1 MKIGFDAKRAMAN
14 FTGLGNY
21 SRLVIESLARE
32 LPGDRLLLY
41 APHDHVPGVME
52 RTLARQ
58 NVELV
63 TPQGWM
69 WQRLSGLWRVRG
81 GITASIR
88 RAGLDLY
95 HGLSN
100 ELPLDI
106 DKAGCAS
113 VVTIHDLIFRHHPR
127 GYKAIDRAIYDY
139 KFRHAARV
147 ATRVI
152 AISEATR
159 RDLIASYDID
169 PEKID
174 VVYQGC
180 DAQFRE
186 PVTDEAVAAV
196 RARYGLPER
205 YIVAVG
211 SVEPRKNQRLLIE
224 ALRGLPSDVKAV
236 IVGRRHHDYGREL
249 DALITLRGLSE
260 RVLFIEG
267 APFSDLPALYA
278 GATVASYTSRIEGF
292 GIPVI
297 EAINCGTPVVSCTG
311 TCLEEAG
318 GPGALYVHPDN
329 IDEAVHAF
337 SRLLD
342 DKLLRADM
350 VLAGRR
356 YVARFAPERFTA
368 DLLATYARAIAAHG
382 THTDSDTPLQPDINT

>member
-1 MKIGFDAKRAMAN
+1 MKIGFDAKRAMVN

-21 SRLVIESLARE
+21 SRLVIDTLARE
-32 LPGDRLLLY
+32 LPGDKLVLY
-41 APHDHVPGVME
+41 APRADVPPVME
-52 RTLARQ
+52 PVLARG
-58 NVELV
+58 NVELR
-63 TPQGWM
+63 TPEGRL

-81 GITASIR
+81 GITAAIK
-88 RAGLDLY
+88 ADGLDLY

-106 DKAGCAS
+106 GKAGCAS

-127 GYKAIDRAIYDY
+127 GYKAVDRAIYDY

-180 DAQFRE
+180 DEQFRE
-186 PVTDEAVAAV
+186 PVSDESIAAV
-196 RARYGLPER
+196 RVRYGLPER

-224 ALRGLPSDVKAV
+224 SLRGLPGDVKAV
-236 IVGRRHHDYGREL
+236 IVGRRHRDYGREL
-249 DALITLRGLSE
+249 DALIAKHGLRE
-260 RVLFIEG
+260 RVVFIEG

-318 GPGALYVHPDN
+318 GPGGLYVHPDN
-329 IDEAVHAF
+329 VDEAIHAF

-350 VLAGRR
+350 TLAGQR

-368 DLLATYARAIAAHG
+368 DLLATYARAI
-382 THTDSDTPLQPDINT
+382 TDKKNQ

>member
-1 MKIGFDAKRAMAN
+1 MKIGFDAKRALAN

-21 SRLVIESLARE
+21 SRLVIDTLARE
-32 LPGDRLLLY
+32 FPDSELLLY
-41 APHDHVPGVME
+41 APKGKVPPVME
-52 RTLARQ
+52 PTLALP
-58 NVELV
+58 NVTLH

-69 WQRLSGLWRVRG
+69 WRRLSGLWRVRG
-81 GITASIR
+81 GLTDEIR
-88 RAGLDLY
+88 RDGPDLY

-106 DKAGCAS
+106 AKAGCAS

-127 GYKAIDRAIYDY
+127 GYKAVDRAIYDY
-139 KFRHAARV
+139 KFRHAAKA

-159 RDLIASYDID
+159 RDLIASYDIE

-186 PVTDEAVAAV
+186 PVSDEAVRAV
-196 RARYGLPER
+196 RERYGLEGR

-211 SVEPRKNQRLLIE
+211 SVEPRKNQQLLIE
-224 ALRGLPSDVKAV
+224 ALRGLPADVKAV
-236 IVGRRHHDYGREL
+236 IVGRRNHDYGREL
-249 DALITLRGLSE
+249 DGLITRRGLGD

-267 APFSDLPALYA
+267 APFTDLPALYA
-278 GATVASYTSRIEGF
+278 GATVAAYTSRIEGF

-297 EAINCGTPVVSCTG
+297 EAINCGTPVVACTG

-318 GPGALYVHPDN
+318 GPGALYVHPEN
-329 IDEAVHAF
+329 VEEAVHAF
-337 SRLLD
+337 SHLLD

-350 VLAGRR
+350 VLAGQR
-356 YVARFAPERFTA
+356 YVSRFVPEKFTA
-368 DLLATYARAIAAHG
+368 DLLATYARALAEYEK
-382 THTDSDTPLQPDINT
+382 